1 MIDAQLQ
8 KGFDEPVRDAQQ
20 AFRQLLKV
28 MSEPGVIRMLD
39 HVDALGELSPAAL
52 TTLLSLMDQTTSLWL
67 SPSLDTELIRTNLN
81 FHAGAPRVDQ
91 PADADFVMAKAGELT
106 SLDGL
111 KIGEPEYP
119 DRSCT
124 LVIQLDQLEAGD
136 DQPDLLT
143 LKLSGPGIPGQRMLS
158 LSHPGEALLAYLL
171 ERPDPFPQ
179 GLDLILV
186 SGTRVAAIPR
196 TTQVEVI

>member
-1 MIDAQLQ
+1 MADNQLQ

-28 MSEPGVIRMLD
+28 MSEPGVIRTLD
-39 HVDALGELSPAAL
+39 HADALGELSPAAL
-52 TTLLSLMDQTTSLWL
+52 TTLLSLMDQTTPLWL

-143 LKLSGPGIPGQRMLS
+143 LKLSGPG
-158 LSHPGEALLAYLL
+158 
-171 ERPDPFPQ
+171 
-179 GLDLILV
+179 
-186 SGTRVAAIPR
+186 
-196 TTQVEVI
+196 